1 MNKNKKLIS
10 LVAAIAMI
18 FSLFSSFTIVNA
30 AGAGLTLSTPEV
42 SEDGLT
48 MTLDVN
54 YENITSG
61 FQDGKFELSMPEEV
75 TNVTSSVGSTYQYKN
90 GKFTWSHSF
99 GGSSTAEE
107 SGVLT
112 TLTITLS
119 SGLASATEIG
129 FVGET
134 YIYANDGTEFDMG
147 KETLAGTGTT
157 LPADPNAPTP
167 KPTTDATP
175 APVATETP
183 DDKPEIDE
191 PVTATVGYTL
201 STPEVSE
208 DGLTITLDVNYV
220 GITSGFQDGKFELSM
235 PAEVTDVTSSVGS
248 TYQYKNGKFTWSHS
262 FGGSSTTDE
271 SGVLTTLTIKLS
283 TPLAYD
289 NQIKVVD
296 ENYIYA
302 NDGTGFELGKTEG
315 FVASNVIVP
324 AFGEVEEPT
333 EAGSID
339 MNKAITTTVT
349 DTPAADGTSQ
359 YFIIAKVMKGENEAV
374 YGTDYVAEY
383 NGTKLTEA
391 QYSNLINGHFKAEN
405 VTELGVT
412 SMQDVIDN
420 VKYVVYDKT
429 VKVDAKLVETATGE
443 IQNGDDGEVSIGGGS
458 STPKPTAGPSLTV
471 SPTSKSMAY
480 NTIMTVTSTVKNP
493 VEGGALTYT
502 IKNPSETKIVLEKLG
517 DATYDAATGKGTARF
532 ASLEASGTA
541 TITVAYVDAAGETIT
556 SKDIKVTVSKSTTG
570 SSTGS
575 SDDDDDTSSSGIIAP
590 PFGGTPTP
598 APGYKPNFQDLDSVP
613 WAVEAINGLAA
624 RGMVKG
630 RSETV
635 FDPNANITRAEYCQM
650 LVNAINAGNAA
661 AESTYTDVP
670 SDAWYYNAVSVA
682 SRLGIVNGLGD
693 GNFGPNEL
701 ITRQDMAVMTY
712 RAAQSKQ
719 INLDPVNDQI
729 TFEDSNDIASYAF
742 EAVMTL
748 QKAGIINGMTETT
761 FELLSNATRA
771 QSAKILYETFVK

>member
-1 MNKNKKLIS
+1 MKNRKIIS
-10 LVAAIAMI
+10 LICALSMVFTMLGAFTASAANTKGMAIDA
-18 FSLFSSFTIVNA
+18 SL
-30 AGAGLTLSTPEV
+30 
-42 SEDGLT
+42 SEDGKTITAEFSAVGTVGGLSSFMIAVNVPEGVELADITTEGASGSTLT
-48 MTLDVN
+48 
-54 YENITSG
+54 
-61 FQDGKFELSMPEEV
+61 
-75 TNVTSSVGSTYQYKN
+75 TNVADGVYYGAFLDLTGA
-90 GKFTWSHSF
+90 GKEF
-99 GGSSTAEE
+99 ADNK
-107 SGVLT
+107 LA
-112 TLTITLS
+112 TLTIALDAP
-119 SGLASATEIG
+119 LASDYVMTLQGDASIQDTEGGVKVKNGNMDATTVTIG
-129 FVGET
+129 KWV
-134 YIYANDGTEFDMG
+134 
-147 KETLAGTGTT
+147 
-157 LPADPNAPTP
+157 DPDAPTP
-167 KPTTDATP
+167 RPTSPVRPTA
-175 APVATETP
+175 APIETAEP
-183 DDKPEIDE
+183 VPTAVPVSGKGIGLEASIDE
-191 PVTATVGYTL
+191 TNTVITLNATANETVGGLSSFMLAFNVPEGVELADITTEGASDSTLTTNVADGVYYGAFLDLTGAGKEFADGKLATV
-201 STPEVSE
+201 
-208 DGLTITLDVNYV
+208 TITLPEAL
-220 GITSGFQDGKFELSM
+220 TSPYLIALADDASIQDTEGGVK
-235 PAEVTDVTSSVGS
+235 V
-248 TYQYKNGKFTWSHS
+248 KNGNMTRTS
-262 FGGSSTTDE
+262 
-271 SGVLTTLTIKLS
+271 VVI
-283 TPLAYD
+283 TP
-289 NQIKVVD
+289 N
-296 ENYIYA
+296 
-302 NDGTGFELGKTEG
+302 TGD
-315 FVASNVIVP
+315 
-324 AFGEVEEPT
+324 VEEPVSVVDLVDCVAKNAA
-333 EAGSID
+333 EEVAKYD
-339 MNKAITTTVT
+339 DVYITVEVT
-349 DTPAADGTSQ
+349 
-359 YFIIAKVMKGENEAV
+359 KKGEKAV
-374 YGTDYVAEY
+374 YGTDYTATF
-383 NGTKLTEA
+383 NGKELTENE
-391 QYSNLINGHFKAEN
+391 YTNLISGYTEEN
-405 VTELGVT
+405 
-412 SMQDVIDN
+412 MADVINGLKFNIYNSD
-420 VKYVVYDKT
+420 VDKIATT
-429 VKVDAKLVETATGE
+429 VNAVDEEGNATQIVDPTE
-443 IQNGDDGEVSIGGGS
+443 NELNP
-458 STPKPTAGPSLTV
+458 TPTTKPTSPSLTV

-493 VEGGALTYT
+493 VEGGTLTYT

-761 FELLSNATRA
+761 FEPLSNATRA